1 MSDEKQ
7 WAFPESLRPKADA
20 LAFDLECALDA
31 MVLLRTEVPDEA
43 FTAGILGTER
53 SGYGVVIDANGLV
66 LTIGYLVTEARSI
79 WLTTNRGRT
88 VPATV
93 IAYDQATGFG
103 LVQALARL
111 DLVPLPRGTASALQ
125 KDDNVTVLGHGG
137 LAHAL
142 AAQVVARR
150 EFAGYWEYVLDEA
163 VFTSPAHPQWG
174 GTALVDEGGRL
185 AGVGSLLV
193 QEEGGG
199 ETRQV
204 NMFVPIDLLE
214 PILPALLTTGSNGL
228 PPRPWLGVYVQEAEG
243 RLVVGGVAEG
253 GPAARAGVK
262 AGDLVLGVAD
272 QRVRGLAVMFRKVWS
287 LGAAGVE
294 VPLSLARD
302 GDVLRVS
309 VRSVDRADLLW
320 KPRLH

>member
-7 WAFPESLRPKADA
+7 WAFPESLRPRADTA
-20 LAFDLECALDA
+20 GFDLAAALDA
-31 MVLLRTEVPDEA
+31 MVLLRTEVAEEA

-53 SGYGVVIDANGLV
+53 SGYGVVIESSGLV
-66 LTIGYLVTEARSI
+66 LTIGYLITEARSI

-88 VPATV
+88 VAATV
-93 IAYDQATGFG
+93 VAYDQATGFG
-103 LVQALARL
+103 LVQPLARL
-111 DLVPLPRGTASALQ
+111 DLAPILRGSAAGLV
-125 KDDNVTVLGHGG
+125 KDDAVTVLGHGG

-142 AAQVVARR
+142 TAQVIAKR

-163 VFTSPAHPQWG
+163 LFTSPAHPQWG
-174 GTALVDEGGRL
+174 GTALLDEHGKL
-185 AGVGSLLV
+185 VGVGSLLV
-193 QEEGGG
+193 QEESGG

-214 PILPALLTTGSNGL
+214 PILPSLLASGANGQ
-228 PPRPWLGVYVQEAEG
+228 PPRPWLGVYVQEADG
-243 RLVVGGVAEG
+243 RLVVGGVASG
-253 GPAARAGVK
+253 GPADRAGVK
-262 AGDLVLGVAD
+262 PGDLVLGVGD
-272 QRVRGLAVMFRKVWS
+272 QRVRGLAPMFRKIWS
-287 LGAAGVE
+287 LGEAGVE

-302 GDVLRVS
+302 GDILRLT